1 MLNPPP
7 AFADLEGLIDLDP
20 RGGVDM
26 RPTLLRVL
34 TDLFLQKPSHTPDD
48 ERYYSELALRL
59 IEATDVG
66 ARTSLAT
73 RLADYPGRAAR
84 GDRAPGAR

>member
-20 RGGVDM
+20 RDGVDM

-34 TDLFLQKPSHTPDD
+34 TDLYLQKPSHTPDD

-59 IEATDVG
+59 IEAADAG
-66 ARTSLAT
+66 ARISLAT
-73 RLADYPGRAAR
+73 RLAALSGRAAR
-84 GDRAPGAR
+84 GHRAAGAR